1 MALMNKK
8 DVVKYKE
15 YIGQSFLDLT
25 RIASFNS
32 GLWTELLVENKDNLC
47 EEIDEYVSILNSFKN
62 ELINEDK
69 NEIESKLIQSTSN
82 RKEIEW

>member
-1 MALMNKK
+1 MLSRTLGCQDLVNFRKVIVMNNI
-8 DVVKYKE
+8 Y
-15 YIGQSFLDLT
+15 
-25 RIASFNS
+25 RNC
-32 GLWTELLVENKDNLC
+32 LC

-82 RKEIEW
+82 RKEIE